1 MNRISNKGITKRSL
15 IITIFII
22 IAAAVLAIFGINKY
36 CSNFSTSV
44 KQITSPPFEGRD
56 VIKVLIIGEDNTGG
70 TEQKPYGLS
79 DTIMLSNID
88 FTNLKVS
95 AVSIPRDTLVNI
107 VGYGESKINASHVFG
122 GPKLTEEVVEEL
134 TGVRPDYYIK
144 TNVEGF
150 RDTVDIIGGVEIDV
164 EKNMKYDDNWG
175 KLHINLKKGRQ
186 VLNGEDAMGYVR
198 FRHDKLG
205 DITRMERQQKFI
217 KALAKKMVE
226 PASIPKLPWTIKSVM
241 NNIDT
246 DMTSK
251 DLLCL
256 AKFAG
261 KINVDEIEMTTL
273 PGVPRNINGG
283 SYWIVDEDE
292 TYNLIRR
299 LFLTRTIAGLPK
311 IEVLNGSGIA
321 GAAQE
326 AAEAL
331 QQSGYEIT
339 SISNADSFNYASSE
353 VINHKSETKE
363 LDKIAVILNVGIM
376 KDEPNPDAN
385 ADVTVII
392 GKDICYN
399 E

>member
-1 MNRISNKGITKRSL
+1 M
-15 IITIFII
+15 
-22 IAAAVLAIFGINKY
+22 
-36 CSNFSTSV
+36 
-44 KQITSPPFEGRD
+44 
-56 VIKVLIIGEDNTGG
+56 IIG
-70 TEQKPYGLS
+70 
-79 DTIMLSNID
+79 
-88 FTNLKVS
+88 
-95 AVSIPRDTLVNI
+95 
-107 VGYGESKINASHVFG
+107 
-122 GPKLTEEVVEEL
+122 
-134 TGVRPDYYIK
+134 
-144 TNVEGF
+144 
-150 RDTVDIIGGVEIDV
+150 
-164 EKNMKYDDNWG
+164 G

>member
-175 KLHINLKKGRQ
+175 KTSYQSKKRQ
-186 VLNGEDAMGYVR
+186 AG
-198 FRHDKLG
+198 
-205 DITRMERQQKFI
+205 I
-217 KALAKKMVE
+217 K
-226 PASIPKLPWTIKSVM
+226 W
-241 NNIDT
+241 
-246 DMTSK
+246 
-251 DLLCL
+251 
-256 AKFAG
+256 
-261 KINVDEIEMTTL
+261 
-273 PGVPRNINGG
+273 
-283 SYWIVDEDE
+283 
-292 TYNLIRR
+292 
-299 LFLTRTIAGLPK
+299 
-311 IEVLNGSGIA
+311 
-321 GAAQE
+321 
-326 AAEAL
+326 
-331 QQSGYEIT
+331 
-339 SISNADSFNYASSE
+339 
-353 VINHKSETKE
+353 
-363 LDKIAVILNVGIM
+363 
-376 KDEPNPDAN
+376 
-385 ADVTVII
+385 
-392 GKDICYN
+392 
-399 E
+399 